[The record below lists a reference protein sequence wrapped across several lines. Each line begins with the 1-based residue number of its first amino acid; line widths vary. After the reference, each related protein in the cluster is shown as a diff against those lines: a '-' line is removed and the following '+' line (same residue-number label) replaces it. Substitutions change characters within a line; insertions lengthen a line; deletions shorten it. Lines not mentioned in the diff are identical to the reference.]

1 MTTKVAQV
9 TLPPTTGLARLLP
22 DHRLSVATDVP
33 SSPDVRGLWNRAA
46 GHAAGGSL
54 TWDGRPRAC
63 ARVIS
68 APRPLPRLLPTQMPW
83 LPSRAVTAV
92 TPSKCQAL
100 ATCPA
105 GVFAVT
111 TQRWEVP
118 MPSPV
123 PVTEPLVSALPSTRA
138 APRLARAQPLGTDR
152 IPRRAASAPLRLKLS
167 SWQHCRGR
175 HHHPHRTHPQPP
187 PRKVHPSHLDDSA
200 SLASGTARLL
210 RDPSPGC
217 CCAMPC
223 AGTAPDA

>member
-1 MTTKVAQV
+1 MTSKVAQV

-100 ATCPA
+100 TTCPA

-152 IPRRAASAPLRLKLS
+152 IPRRAAPTPGRLKLS
-167 SWQHCRGR
+167 AWQHCCNRPMQALR
-175 HHHPHRTHPQPP
+175 SEKTTTPRPQPP
-187 PRKVHPSHLDDSA
+187 SRKVHPSHLDL
-200 SLASGTARLL
+200 SLIHI
-210 RDPSPGC
+210 
-217 CCAMPC
+217 
-223 AGTAPDA
+223 